1 MAPEIISIRCVTS
14 KGFGTHYIVGTKAP
28 DGRIIDLICDNSMT
42 WEDHIDYVYTVYD
55 GLGKRIAELI
65 NVPVQIEYKDIY
77 K

>member
-1 MAPEIISIRCVTS
+1 VAPDIISIRCATS
-14 KGFGTHYIVGTKAP
+14 KGFVTQYNVGKKGP
-28 DGRIIDLICDNSMT
+28 DGRIIDQICDNSMN

-55 GLGKRIAELI
+55 GLGNRIAELI